1 MHLGCQ
7 IAVFCASLSVAESYT
22 YGRRNLQHRSHRRKS
37 LQGNVE
43 NRYHPQPNH
52 DLTSGAVE
60 SYTPVGKP
68 TSPEVGQPRD
78 PPKLA
83 SVGRR
88 LREDAAASRR
98 WHTEAL
104 PVRQFV
110 RKNSLV
116 TSFQF
121 VPGSA
126 ASRSSAGRPPS
137 AATAPAS
144 AGCRAQRRCTA
155 SRIHSPTNLWGTRFL
170 PVSSSSGT
178 CTLISQPFPY
188 GSCRN
193 RAGLLSTSA
202 FTSITSPSVGE
213 TISVFCPSRT
223 KANAF
228 CPCRIHWPA
237 LGSSI
242 FSILPARAAAT
253 PSPPPPT
260 PPLPSPR
267 PPQRPAR

>member
-7 IAVFCASLSVAESYT
+7 IAGFCTSLSVAESYT

-60 SYTPVGKP
+60 SYTPVGQP
-68 TSPEVGQPRD
+68 TSPEVGQAHD
-78 PPKLA
+78 LPKLA

-88 LREDAAASRR
+88 LREDALASGR
-98 WHTEAL
+98 WHAEGP

-144 AGCRAQRRCTA
+144 AGWRAERRSTA
-155 SRIHSPTNLWGTRFL
+155 SRSHAPTNTLGTRFRPL
-170 PVSSSSGT
+170 FSS
-178 CTLISQPFPY
+178 L
-188 GSCRN
+188 
-193 RAGLLSTSA
+193 
-202 FTSITSPSVGE
+202 
-213 TISVFCPSRT
+213 
-223 KANAF
+223 
-228 CPCRIHWPA
+228 
-237 LGSSI
+237 
-242 FSILPARAAAT
+242 
-253 PSPPPPT
+253 
-260 PPLPSPR
+260 
-267 PPQRPAR
+267 